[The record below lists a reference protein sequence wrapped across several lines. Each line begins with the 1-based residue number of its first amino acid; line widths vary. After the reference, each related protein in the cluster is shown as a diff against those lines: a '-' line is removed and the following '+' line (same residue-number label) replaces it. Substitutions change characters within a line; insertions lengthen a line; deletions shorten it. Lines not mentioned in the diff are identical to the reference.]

1 MRVLLD
7 ESVPKRLTSLLAQH
21 EVVTVAQRRWQSIKN
36 GELLSRAATE
46 FDVLV
51 TADRR
56 MEHQQNIPRF
66 RVGVVVLVARRN
78 RFKDYE
84 PLLPQLL
91 EAIASVRAGQVI
103 HVAA

>member
-7 ESVPKRLTSLLAQH
+7 ESVPKRLGRLLSPH
-21 EVVTVAQRRWQSIKN
+21 EVVTVAQRGWRSVSN
-36 GELLSRAATE
+36 GELLSKASTE

-56 MEHQQNIPRF
+56 MQHQQNIPHYHI
-66 RVGVVVLVARRN
+66 GVVVLVARRN
-78 RFKDYE
+78 RLKDYE

-91 EAIASVRAGQVI
+91 EALANVRPGQI
-103 HVAA
+103 LHVAA